1 MSLQPKS
8 DLLTVLRQN
17 LRRIDENGE
26 GNLSREAIELK
37 SLLQSRI
44 ANIEAALSCLKPLI
58 GSR

>member
-17 LRRIDENGE
+17 LRRIEENGE

-37 SLLQSRI
+37 RLLQQRI
-44 ANIEAALSCLKPLI
+44 ANIEAIK
-58 GSR
+58 

>member
-17 LRRIDENGE
+17 LRRIEENAVGD
-26 GNLSREAIELK
+26 LSREVIELK
-37 SLLQSRI
+37 NLLQLRI